1 MFQIQ
6 TSSSTTTVKLHIKD
20 FPNEI
25 LLKIFW
31 FLDSD
36 DSALLA
42 AEATCIRWKSDIES
56 SRMYVKKCR
65 RILALDPG
73 LGPTFLQHKFEDFIA
88 LDFSKTKRFYFKLRH
103 LNRRWDCKPRVTV
116 IDCLQAE
123 VNGKKMEVSDDWFRR
138 HNYTGMSLTY
148 YIFSIFTPI

>member
-1 MFQIQ
+1 MFQVP
-6 TSSSTTTVKLHIKD
+6 TSSHSATATNSTNLHIND

-42 AEATCIRWKSDIES
+42 AEATCTRWKSDIES

-65 RILALDPG
+65 RILALDSG
-73 LGPTFLQHKFEDFIA
+73 LGPTFAQHKFDDSIQS
-88 LDFSKTKRFYFKLRH
+88 DFSKTKRFYFKLRH
-103 LNRRWDCKPRVTV
+103 LSGRWNCKPRVTV

-123 VNGKKMEVSDDWFRR
+123 VNGKKMQVSYDWFRR
-138 HNYTGMSLTY
+138 HNYTGMALKITLV
-148 YIFSIFTPI
+148 